1 MCISHPLGS
10 MTGNSYKKELM
21 DRAVA
26 RRCILEIGKD
36 TKRDITVLSRRGLFS
51 LVREVV
57 RVVSEK

>member
-1 MCISHPLGS
+1 

-21 DRAVA
+21 DRVVA

-36 TKRDITVLSRRGLFS
+36 TKREITVLSRQGLFS

-57 RVVSEK
+57 RIVSEK